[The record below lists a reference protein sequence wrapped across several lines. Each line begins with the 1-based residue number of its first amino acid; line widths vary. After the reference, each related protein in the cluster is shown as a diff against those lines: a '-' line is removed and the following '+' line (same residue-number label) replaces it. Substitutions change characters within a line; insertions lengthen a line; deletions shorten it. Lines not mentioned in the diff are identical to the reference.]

1 MVFGWWTPVPDSAD
15 VLGRKIISL
24 MELSSIL
31 KDYYDIYF
39 ISNTFTFDAR
49 KLQEAISGTIEK
61 GPRCLTPTY
70 EYSGEHQ
77 RDPFRILFYIGV
89 SSGELILL
97 TNDQT
102 RK

>member
-1 MVFGWWTPVPDSAD
+1 MLAYGCRYWTGREGFPAVNLPQGHAPNTVPT
-15 VLGRKIISL
+15 VL
-24 MELSSIL
+24 
-31 KDYYDIYF
+31 
-39 ISNTFTFDAR
+39 
-49 KLQEAISGTIEK
+49 
-61 GPRCLTPTY
+61 CLTPTY